1 MDMRVIVEVL
11 APGVQH
17 GDEADLGTQMS
28 GISGN
33 PVQCLCDGTKQD
45 RVDLLLVLKGD
56 RGDLLRQGEDDME
69 IANGQKVCL
78 SGGKPIAAGLA
89 LAFWAM
95 PVAEGIVGNADGVA
109 VLALLDM
116 PNQTSGTAYLDR
128 THDAALDTSEMTVV

>member
-1 MDMRVIVEVL
+1 MILEVL

-17 GDEADLGTQMS
+17 GDKADLGTQMS
-28 GISGN
+28 GIGGN
-33 PVQCLCDGTKQD
+33 PAQCLCDGTKQD
-45 RVDLLLVLKGD
+45 RVDLLLVLERD

-69 IANGQKVCL
+69 IADGQKVCL

-95 PVAEGIVGNADGVA
+95 PVAAGIVGNADGVA

-116 PNQTSGTAYLDR
+116 PAQASGPAHLDR
-128 THDAALDTSEMTVV
+128 THDAALDTPQVTFM